1 MEYVDFVT
9 VVFVLR
15 DVAEKSTIQEK
26 LSRLAFSICNIIFDK
41 LLNQYNLK
49 IITTLLL

>member
-9 VVFVLR
+9 VIVVLQ
-15 DVAEKSTIQEK
+15 DVAEQSTIQDK
-26 LSRLAFSICNIIFDK
+26 LSWLAFSICNIIFDR

-49 IITTLLL
+49 MSTNLLS

>member
-9 VVFVLR
+9 IVVFLQ

-26 LSRLAFSICNIIFDK
+26 LSRLAFSICNIIFDR
-41 LLNQYNLK
+41 LLNM
-49 IITTLLL
+49 